1 MLKQKKNIFIIELLL
16 VRRDLSMSEYKIKF
30 GKLKGLTPEE
40 AFNQGEIEE
49 LTKLKASL
57 VKNFGNPKHE
67 KYKETNLQ
75 GYLAI
80 EEVLLKN
87 YQPLLKEFNKLFS
100 KLSEEQ
106 QEEIY
111 KSIDNNIFYNNDIIG
126 LKNII
131 EKVKS
136 MIQ

>member
-1 MLKQKKNIFIIELLL
+1 M
-16 VRRDLSMSEYKIKF
+16 EYKIKF

-40 AFNQGEIEE
+40 AFSQGEIEE
-49 LTKLKASL
+49 LTKLKTSL
-57 VKNFGNPKHE
+57 VKNFSNPKYSQ
-67 KYKETNLQ
+67 YKELNLQ

-87 YQPLLKEFNKLFS
+87 YQPLLKEFNSLFS

-106 QEEIY
+106 QKEVC
-111 KSIDNNIFYNNDIIG
+111 IDNNIFYNNDIIA
-126 LKNII
+126 LKNLI

-136 MIQ
+136 LLK

>member
-1 MLKQKKNIFIIELLL
+1 
-16 VRRDLSMSEYKIKF
+16 MSEYKIKF

-40 AFNQGEIEE
+40 AFSQGEIEE
-49 LTKLKASL
+49 LTKLKTSL
-57 VKNFGNPKHE
+57 VKNFSNPKYSQ
-67 KYKETNLQ
+67 YKESNLQ

-87 YQPLLKEFNKLFS
+87 YQPLLKEFNSLFS

-106 QEEIY
+106 QKEVY
-111 KSIDNNIFYNNDIIG
+111 KSIDNSMFLTNDIIG
-126 LKNII
+126 LKSII

-136 MIQ
+136 IVQ

>member
-1 MLKQKKNIFIIELLL
+1 M
-16 VRRDLSMSEYKIKF
+16 EYKIKF

-40 AFNQGEIEE
+40 AFSQGEIEE
-49 LTKLKASL
+49 LTKLKTSL
-57 VKNFGNPKHE
+57 VKNFSNPKYSQ
-67 KYKETNLQ
+67 YKESNLQ

-87 YQPLLKEFNKLFS
+87 YQPLLKEFNSLFS

-106 QEEIY
+106 QKEVY
-111 KSIDNNIFYNNDIIG
+111 KNIDNNIFYNNDIIA
-126 LKNII
+126 LKNLI

-136 MIQ
+136 LLK

>member
-1 MLKQKKNIFIIELLL
+1 M
-16 VRRDLSMSEYKIKF
+16 EYKIKF

-57 VKNFGNPKHE
+57 IKNFNNPQYK
-67 KYKETNLQ
+67 KYKETNLL

-80 EEVLLKN
+80 EQVLLKH
-87 YQPLLKEFNKLFS
+87 YQPLLKEFNQLFS
-100 KLSEEQ
+100 QLSEEQ
-106 QEEIY
+106 Q
-111 KSIDNNIFYNNDIIG
+111 KQVLKDVDNKIFYTNDISG
-126 LKNII
+126 LQKIM

-136 MIQ
+136 LL